1 MAVSPGFDD
10 DDLDDGLGAPVDG
23 AAPADEAADAGTG
36 ADVPDVADGTAGEP
50 GPDEGAAVEPGACV
64 GVAADDGAVEA
75 VTPDTEPAGGADED
89 APAHPATV
97 LAIATARQSPTA
109 TRIGPLSARR
119 RLRPVA
125 GARPYSTSGL
135 RNSVEV
141 VFTANPTLS

>member
-10 DDLDDGLGAPVDG
+10 DDLGDGLSARVDG
-23 AAPADEAADAGTG
+23 AAPADEAGEAGTG
-36 ADVPDVADGTAGEP
+36 ADAPDVADGTAGEP
-50 GPDEGAAVEPGACV
+50 GPDERAAVEPGDCV

-75 VTPDTEPAGGADED
+75 VAPDAEPAGAADDD
-89 APAHPATV
+89 APAHPAAV
-97 LAIATARQSPTA
+97 VAIATARQSPTA

-119 RLRPVA
+119 HLRPVA
-125 GARPYSTSGL
+125 CVGPYSTSGL